1 MLQET
6 DEGGVGSELNMQ
18 RILRTDPNI
27 CVPVWMLIP
36 LCQRIKRNSD
46 LLEFCFMNGW
56 SWSV

>member
-27 CVPVWMLIP
+27 CVPVWML
-36 LCQRIKRNSD
+36 N
-46 LLEFCFMNGW
+46 
-56 SWSV
+56 